1 MYFAENLKRGVNI
14 NLDLSQPTAL
24 QLFITPKALKVQKIT
39 KVSQG
44 EDHTELCLA
53 KDCNI
58 SIHVE
63 HGL

>member
-14 NLDLSQPTAL
+14 YPPPITAHCL
-24 QLFITPKALKVQKIT
+24 TTVHYLLKVQKIT

>member
-14 NLDLSQPTAL
+14 NLHLPQPTAL

-53 KDCNI
+53 KD
-58 SIHVE
+58 
-63 HGL
+63 